1 MLNVGL
7 TGGIATGKTSVA
19 EMFKKK
25 GAYVIDFDVLTHKV
39 QEPRRPV
46 WQAIIDFFGRE
57 ILNDDE
63 TINRGKLGTIVF
75 QDRIKLTKLNEIVHP
90 FLFEEWRHYI
100 SEIQNK
106 TPDVIIISDIP
117 LLIETGVRKLVD
129 LIVLVYASPSQ
140 QVERLITRNGC
151 NREES
156 LRRIASQLPID
167 DKIPYAD
174 ILIDN
179 SFSLENTRQ
188 KVDEIWAEL
197 DKRQREKSML
207 PDPLPD

>member
-57 ILNDDE
+57 IMNDDE

-75 QDRIKLTKLNEIVHP
+75 QDRIKLAKLNEIVHP
-90 FLFEEWRHYI
+90 ILFEEWRHYM
-100 SEIQNK
+100 SEIQK
-106 TPDVIIISDIP
+106 KAPDVIIISDMP
-117 LLIETGVRKLVD
+117 LLIEAGVRKLVD
-129 LIVLVYASPSQ
+129 LILLVYASPSQ
-140 QVERLITRNGC
+140 QVERLIMRNGC
-151 NREES
+151 TREES

-174 ILIDN
+174 IMIDN
-179 SFSLENTRQ
+179 SSSLENTRQ
-188 KVDEIWAEL
+188 KVDEIWVEL
-197 DKRQREKSML
+197 NKRQREEIYASRSIA
-207 PDPLPD
+207 

>member
-1 MLNVGL
+1 
-7 TGGIATGKTSVA
+7 
-19 EMFKKK
+19 
-25 GAYVIDFDVLTHKV
+25 
-39 QEPRRPV
+39 
-46 WQAIIDFFGRE
+46 
-57 ILNDDE
+57 E

-100 SEIQNK
+100 SKIQKK
-106 TPDVIIISDIP
+106 TPDAIIISDIP
-117 LLIETGVRKLVD
+117 LLIEAGVRKLVD

-140 QVERLITRNGC
+140 QVERLIMRNGC

-156 LRRIASQLPID
+156 LRRIDSQLPID

-179 SFSLENTRQ
+179 SSSLENTRQ
-188 KVDEIWAEL
+188 KVDEIWVEL
-197 DKRQREKSML
+197 NKRQRGKIYTSRSIA
-207 PDPLPD
+207 

>member
-19 EMFKKK
+19 EMFQKK

-46 WQAIIDFFGRE
+46 WQAILDFFGRE

-63 TINRGKLGTIVF
+63 TINRGKLGNIVF
-75 QDRIKLTKLNEIVHP
+75 QDKIKLAKLNEIVHP
-90 FLFEEWRHYI
+90 FLFKEWRHYI
-100 SEIQNK
+100 SEIQKIN
-106 TPDVIIISDIP
+106 PDAIVISDMP
-117 LLIETGVRKLVD
+117 LLIEAGVRKFVD
-129 LIVLVYASPSQ
+129 LIVLVYASPSL
-140 QVERLITRNGC
+140 QVERMIMRNGF

-174 ILIDN
+174 IVIDN
-179 SFSLENTRQ
+179 SSSLESARQ
-188 KVDEIWAEL
+188 KVDEIWVEL
-197 DKRQREKSML
+197 DKRQREKIYTSRSIA
-207 PDPLPD
+207 

>member
-25 GAYVIDFDVLTHKV
+25 GAYVIDFDVLTHKL

-46 WQAIIDFFGRE
+46 WQAILDFFGRG

-63 TINRGKLGTIVF
+63 TINRGKLGAIVF
-75 QDRIKLTKLNEIVHP
+75 QDRIKLTKLNEIIHP
-90 FLFEEWRHYI
+90 FIFEEWRHYM
-100 SEIQNK
+100 SEIQKK

-117 LLIETGVRKLVD
+117 LLIEAGVQKLVD
-129 LIVLVYASPSQ
+129 LIVLVYALPSQ
-140 QVERLITRNGC
+140 QVERLIMRNGC

-179 SFSLENTRQ
+179 SSSFESTRQ
-188 KVDEIWAEL
+188 KVDEIWVEL
-197 DKRQREKSML
+197 NERQREKICTSRSIA
-207 PDPLPD
+207 